1 MVKISRDNDGKTRVA
16 KGDKSGLGGQY
27 APDPAKIAASKN
39 KIAEIPLLADSE
51 VKVNDSTPKAVYEI
65 WYTTYDYQTGVLG
78 YAPTFDNKEEAEE
91 WVKEFFANEEITSEI
106 KRLEVLG
113 VMKNPDGSFAGYVE
127 EDNVLPSVKLE
138 DKPSMSINDMVS
150 LVKKEWNDAM
160 SDDGRIWAKTNEEL
174 KAAKN
179 LHPEVYEEAV
189 KIARA
194 ETEESYRKAGLISS
208 ERTVT
213 LVDGRQIT
221 INDPEIT
228 HVCGLCGEEYVG
240 AGWNGYCDETLEC
253 AFDSGE
259 HLIKL

>member
-27 APDPAKIAASKN
+27 APDPAKITAAKT
-39 KIAEIPLLADSE
+39 KISEIPLLVDDENLTEDAS
-51 VKVNDSTPKAVYEI
+51 PKPVYEI
-65 WYTTYDYQTGVLG
+65 WYTTYDYETGVLG

-91 WVKEFFANEEITSEI
+91 WIKEFFANEEITSEI

-127 EDNVLPSVKLE
+127 EDNVLPSVKTDDE
-138 DKPSMSINDMVS
+138 PSMSLEDMVS

-174 KAAKN
+174 KTAKN

-194 ETEESYRKAGLISS
+194 ETE
-208 ERTVT
+208 
-213 LVDGRQIT
+213 
-221 INDPEIT
+221 
-228 HVCGLCGEEYVG
+228 
-240 AGWNGYCDETLEC
+240 
-253 AFDSGE
+253 
-259 HLIKL
+259 